1 MFFISQAL
9 KYQIIARVRESSD
22 QIYDI
27 DETLGEFR
35 TWMKKTKGVLASQQE
50 EIAQL
55 QERYRQHDADLEHI
69 AFTPRK
75 QVPNDSPAK
84 SAEGKSSE
92 VLEQFHS
99 GGWWQRNKQ
108 ENM

>member
-1 MFFISQAL
+1 M
-9 KYQIIARVRESSD
+9 RESSD
-22 QIYDI
+22 QIYEI

-35 TWMKKTKGVLASQQE
+35 NWMKKTKGVVASQQE
-50 EIAQL
+50 EITQL

-75 QVPNDSPAK
+75 QVPNDSPSK
-84 SAEGKSSE
+84 TTEGKLSE
-92 VLEQFHS
+92 PINPLYSAAWTPKKKE
-99 GGWWQRNKQ
+99 